1 MSIIT
6 ISRGTFSGGQS
17 LAECVA
23 EKMGYR
29 CIARRVLRQAARE
42 YGVDEEKMYKSLIG
56 KPGLLDRLTLERV
69 HYTTYIQAA
78 LCKEVQSDNVV
89 YHGHAGHLL
98 LKGVPHVLKIRVI
111 ASMEQRIRAAMES
124 QGIAREQA
132 MDHIARVDAVRAKWT
147 KYLYG
152 VDWTDPQLYD
162 LVVNLDQMSVS
173 NACEVVRAAANLD
186 EFRTTPE
193 SQRMMDDLVIAS
205 GARAKIAAEKG
216 IGDAEV
222 EVEAHGGVATVGGTV
237 GSLDEA
243 DRIKQIAREMPGV
256 VEVISRIRVR
266 THW

>member
-1 MSIIT
+1 M
-6 ISRGTFSGGQS
+6 
-17 LAECVA
+17 
-23 EKMGYR
+23 
-29 CIARRVLRQAARE
+29 
-42 YGVDEEKMYKSLIG
+42 
-56 KPGLLDRLTLERV
+56 
-69 HYTTYIQAA
+69 
-78 LCKEVQSDNVV
+78 QSDNVV

-111 ASMEQRIRAAMES
+111 ASMEQRIKAAMES
-124 QGIAREQA
+124 QGLAREQA

-152 VDWTDPQLYD
+152 ADWTDPQLYD
-162 LVVNLDQMSVS
+162 LVVNLDQMSVA
-173 NACEVVRAAANLD
+173 NACEVVRAAANLE

-205 GARAKIAAEKG
+205 AARAKIAAEKG

-243 DRIKQIAREMPGV
+243 DRIKQIARETPGV